1 MNLDNSPKGPQIETP
16 KLIKEVPKG
25 EISEKGNS
33 TLSRKL
39 KNKRESQLKK
49 SHVKSIVKSKKSSMI
64 VSNIPNESA
73 VPEPQPD
80 QKVTSPSQV
89 SESPYY
95 ENNKKNVRGSKLSK
109 LENKSIH
116 SKKSG
121 LGSKLKK
128 RRS

>member
-16 KLIKEVPKG
+16 KLKKEVSKG
-25 EISEKGNS
+25 EISEKGSS
-33 TLSRKL
+33 TFSRKL

-73 VPEPQPD
+73 VPEPD
-80 QKVTSPSQV
+80 QKVASPSQV

-95 ENNKKNVRGSKLSK
+95 ENKKKNVRGSKLSK